1 MQKMKIKP
9 YLRKN
14 KNLISSRKLKVFVGI
29 DHLNNFIRINHTLWL
44 TNNFIHDIIILIVYL
59 NFNFYD
65 TFCGQSAI
73 SASSSS
79 KVPSASLSFD
89 ELVLIELISVY

>member
-14 KNLISSRKLKVFVGI
+14 KNLISSRKLKEFVGI

-44 TNNFIHDIIILIVYL
+44 TNKLIKQL
-59 NFNFYD
+59 
-65 TFCGQSAI
+65 
-73 SASSSS
+73 
-79 KVPSASLSFD
+79 
-89 ELVLIELISVY
+89 

>member
-1 MQKMKIKP
+1 MRASNQCCSNMQKMKIKP

-14 KNLISSRKLKVFVGI
+14 KNLISSRKLKEFVGI

-59 NFNFYD
+59 NFNF
-65 TFCGQSAI
+65 
-73 SASSSS
+73 
-79 KVPSASLSFD
+79 L
-89 ELVLIELISVY
+89 

>member
-14 KNLISSRKLKVFVGI
+14 KNLISSRKLKEFVGI

-44 TNNFIHDIIILIVYL
+44 TNKFINQYIK
-59 NFNFYD
+59 NR
-65 TFCGQSAI
+65 
-73 SASSSS
+73 
-79 KVPSASLSFD
+79 K
-89 ELVLIELISVY
+89 